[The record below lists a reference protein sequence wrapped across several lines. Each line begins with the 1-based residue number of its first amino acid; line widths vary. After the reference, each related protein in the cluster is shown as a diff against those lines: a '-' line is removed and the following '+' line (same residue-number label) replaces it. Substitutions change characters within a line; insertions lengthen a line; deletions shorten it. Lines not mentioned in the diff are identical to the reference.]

1 MSAIPI
7 QKQVLNKKD
16 YSKVIDINFYQL
28 FNGQNIETTPTFT
41 LDDFFQL
48 YESLFYQIPKEGDIN
63 SHRYILQKEANYL
76 GVEINQDNIQA
87 LLDEITS
94 LRQELFNTQQ
104 IVNSLNTTKA

>member
-104 IVNSLNTTKA
+104 IVNSLNTTTA